1 MGQQGNDLISIAD
14 LPGLG
19 DYVAARRYAMNLRY
33 DALASRLGTPVAWV
47 WALEDGALPGIAPGM
62 LVELAVALEVDQAI
76 LMHYAHLPTQG
87 RIAGHIVPNLTYL
100 TEQTEWHINGMD
112 QEHTNG

>member
-33 DALASRLGTPVAWV
+33 DELAARLGTEVAWV
-47 WALEDGALPGIAPGM
+47 WALEDGALPGVTPGM
-62 LVELAVALEVDQAI
+62 LVELAVALKVDQTI
-76 LMHYAHLPTQG
+76 LMHHAHLPV
-87 RIAGHIVPNLTYL
+87 RNEENGHAAPNLTYL
-100 TEQTEWHINGMD
+100 TERMGWRSDGLEPSNG
-112 QEHTNG
+112 